1 MASKTVQLLLVED
14 DLADAKFLRA
24 CLARSKGSKPDITH
38 AQCLNDA
45 LALLQDTRFDVIL
58 LDLNLPDATGE
69 VSVSKI
75 QDACPKIPIVILSGE
90 DNEDYAIG
98 ILNQGV
104 QDYLV
109 KWDGEGATILRSI
122 RYAIERKRTELRLTF
137 LATYDSLTEI
147 PNRNFFVEHLNK
159 AVSRAQRNGTLLGLV
174 FLDLDRFKGV
184 NDTLGHYFG
193 DRLLCAVA
201 KRISAAVRNGD
212 IVARMGGDEFAILLE
227 NMNDTQAAEA
237 VARKLTEVLAE
248 PYELDGGSV
257 NITVSV
263 GITIYPKDHGDPETL
278 VKNADMAMYQA
289 KSAGRNGYQFF
300 NEKMHDEIVRQHE
313 VAQELRRALDNRE
326 FSLLY
331 QPQLRLD
338 DGRLDGAEALIRW
351 NHPQKN
357 LVMPNDFIGIA
368 EESGQIVQVGNWV
381 IEEAFRQSLVWQTD
395 AAAPPRMAI
404 NISPRQIHQPSFYPD
419 LKRLLITYGV
429 NPEHIEIEITES
441 CLIEDV
447 QFVQKSLQKLKDL
460 GFTLAIDDFG
470 TGHSCLDY
478 LRRFPIDILKIDR
491 SFVKDIGSGKHGTA
505 ICRAILSIAD
515 GLNMETVGEGIET
528 EEQLQ
533 FLIDNG
539 CHRGQGYYFSP
550 AVKPEDLATLITH
563 GTLNQRFS
571 GSDDVNQL
579 NRRQIRHV

>member
-193 DRLLCAVA
+193 DKLLCAVA

>member
-14 DLADAKFLRA
+14 DQADAKFLRA

-159 AVSRAQRNGTLLGLV
+159 AVSRAQRHGTLLGLV

>member
-14 DLADAKFLRA
+14 DQADAKFLRA

-193 DRLLCAVA
+193 DKLLCAVA